1 MAVTDSEPFAFFI
14 MYFRILFFSLKKKGD
29 VIS

>member
-1 MAVTDSEPFAFFI
+1 MAVTDSEPFAFYI
-14 MYFRILFFSLKKKGD
+14 MYFRILFFPFKKKGD